1 MQSVVVEAEKYSL
14 TTGKGSYTLL
24 GWWRFCY
31 LHSFETKQ
39 HTIYWNDKVFSGTS
53 EGPEMVRGGGLLVIG
68 QDQDRMGG
76 GYTFSQ
82 SLNAV
87 VADLRL
93 YNRTLT
99 NSEALDFV
107 SCKETHLDPQPLVS
121 FSDFKNNWKIEGSV
135 NIEDLNLADI
145 CQKESSFLIMF
156 PEAWSFSQAVA
167 MCNNVGGSLPVP
179 ISARE
184 NEQIL
189 SFLNPYIPYCSDAHG
204 YSIALG
210 MLKEYETHSHY
221 HYKSGENITY
231 SNFLYR
237 RDEDSNCVAIAVTE
251 DDYGYWYYSKCDL
264 ELCTI
269 CNFTSVTHLK
279 VRGLCDESLFDT
291 TYLVLGESGEKP
303 VFRGFSNSQLQ
314 WTGTT
319 WTLTYLPENN
329 VKATMTT
336 KFEDEY
342 PVGLRQW
349 ITEGDRCSLQQGSSQ
364 FLDGQYT
371 CDDGTCISIDHRCDL
386 LAHCPDL
393 SDEINCNTVKLSET
407 YIWELP
413 PPLPD
418 GSPTPVSVFVNI
430 TSVRDVSL
438 IDLSISFDMILV
450 FTWRDPR
457 LTFQHLR
464 DNMDQNPVR
473 EGVGVWHPEVFME
486 DGDGSSVDVQV
497 RGRQTFVR
505 RVGPPNP
512 DIPTRLK
519 EGRQSI
525 NIQIYPRTVYTM
537 LI

>member
-336 KFEDEY
+336 KFEADTR
-342 PVGLRQW
+342 PVNENHGR
-349 ITEGDRCSLQQGSSQ
+349 ED
-364 FLDGQYT
+364 DGQYT
-371 CDDGTCISIDHRCDL
+371 CDDGTCINIDHRCDL

-393 SDEINCNTVKLSET
+393 TDEINCNTVKLSET

>member
-121 FSDFKNNWKIEGSV
+121 FPDFKNNWKIEGSV

-210 MLKEYETHSHY
+210 MLKKYETHSHY

-279 VRGLCDESLFDT
+279 
-291 TYLVLGESGEKP
+291 
-303 VFRGFSNSQLQ
+303 
-314 WTGTT
+314 
-319 WTLTYLPENN
+319 
-329 VKATMTT
+329 
-336 KFEDEY
+336 
-342 PVGLRQW
+342 
-349 ITEGDRCSLQQGSSQ
+349 
-364 FLDGQYT
+364 DGQYT

-393 SDEINCNTVKLSET
+393 TDEINCNTVKLSET

-418 GSPTPVSVFVNI
+418 GSPTQVSVFVNI

>member
-107 SCKETHLDPQPLVS
+107 SCKETHLDPQPL
-121 FSDFKNNWKIEGSV
+121 
-135 NIEDLNLADI
+135 
-145 CQKESSFLIMF
+145 
-156 PEAWSFSQAVA
+156 
-167 MCNNVGGSLPVP
+167 
-179 ISARE
+179 
-184 NEQIL
+184 
-189 SFLNPYIPYCSDAHG
+189 
-204 YSIALG
+204 
-210 MLKEYETHSHY
+210 
-221 HYKSGENITY
+221 
-231 SNFLYR
+231 
-237 RDEDSNCVAIAVTE
+237 
-251 DDYGYWYYSKCDL
+251 
-264 ELCTI
+264 
-269 CNFTSVTHLK
+269 
-279 VRGLCDESLFDT
+279 
-291 TYLVLGESGEKP
+291 
-303 VFRGFSNSQLQ
+303 
-314 WTGTT
+314 
-319 WTLTYLPENN
+319 
-329 VKATMTT
+329 
-336 KFEDEY
+336 
-342 PVGLRQW
+342 
-349 ITEGDRCSLQQGSSQ
+349 
-364 FLDGQYT
+364 DGQYT

-393 SDEINCNTVKLSET
+393 TDEINCNTVKLSET

-418 GSPTPVSVFVNI
+418 GSPTQVSVFVNI